1 GLGSSQPIVLSF
13 LHSAAPP
20 NRVGEVNGL
29 RMTMI
34 STSQWTMPLVFGI
47 LSAKTGLL
55 PLFLLVGSGLL
66 SGSWFAKKRLPG
78 SESTGE

>member
-1 GLGSSQPIVLSF
+1 
-13 LHSAAPP
+13 
-20 NRVGEVNGL
+20 
-29 RMTMI
+29 MI

-55 PLFLLVGSGLL
+55 PLFLLVGGSLV

-78 SESTGE
+78 SKQNGE